1 VTSDAALK
9 VARELAFSL
18 GVPLHVVKL
27 IPFDDYRVLFN
38 ASADI
43 VETVD
48 PPKMVHPET
57 HGRFQIAASAKP

>member
-1 VTSDAALK
+1 M
-9 VARELAFSL
+9 
-18 GVPLHVVKL
+18 HVVKL

-48 PPKMVHPET
+48 PPKSAHPET
-57 HGRFQIAASAKP
+57 HGRFTIAAAARP